1 MRWWKKGKF
10 ECGFWLIFCSVFSH
24 WCSKNSWSL
33 WHDEKWLPCENLR
46 GPGSPFTHHFF
57 STHQHFLVESWH
69 CMSTLKKQYS
79 LHSIGK
85 KITKSFRPMGL
96 IDQPMQLCKK
106 SCHKFRFWTW
116 FQPTLETL
124 FNVGEIPSPA
134 SLASS
139 NFGMP
144 VKRVTRLVLAS
155 ATATL
160 NCEGANRNGRVDDQ
174 HRPAPWASFPS
185 QLWTWPWR
193 PSKWDPPPHKWKPGN
208 QNAQKPTSNVGQK
221 LQNSNFFKGL
231 NYQKS
236 CQDFNLKTSGHWRLF
251 DNETCAFSTSLKSV
265 LFF

>member
-1 MRWWKKGKF
+1 
-10 ECGFWLIFCSVFSH
+10 
-24 WCSKNSWSL
+24 
-33 WHDEKWLPCENLR
+33 
-46 GPGSPFTHHFF
+46 
-57 STHQHFLVESWH
+57 
-69 CMSTLKKQYS
+69 
-79 LHSIGK
+79 
-85 KITKSFRPMGL
+85 MGL

-106 SCHKFRFWTW
+106 SFQKIHFWTW

-144 VKRVTRLVLAS
+144 VKGVTRLVLAS

-160 NCEGANRNGRVDDQ
+160 NGVRRQINSGVDDF
-174 HRPAPWASFPS
+174 PMAPWASFPS

-208 QNAQKPTSNVGQK
+208 QNAPTNLKCWTKTSK
-221 LQNSNFFKGL
+221 LQLFQRFD
-231 NYQKS
+231 YQKS
-236 CQDFNLKTSGHWRLF
+236 CQDFNLKTSGHWKLF
-251 DNETCAFSTSLKSV
+251 DDVTCAFSTSLKSV